1 MGIGGQQVVGV
12 VDALHEA
19 VGAQYPDD
27 ACTQVFSSKF
37 RHHLCKQK
45 LKETNKL
52 NTDR

>member
-27 ACTQVFSSKF
+27 ACTQVQ
-37 RHHLCKQK
+37 H
-45 LKETNKL
+45 
-52 NTDR
+52 

>member
-37 RHHLCKQK
+37 LHHLRKQK
-45 LKETNKL
+45 
-52 NTDR
+52 